1 MTNSGKRTII
11 IQGDKDKEPK
21 RIVLEDNG
29 RPKKIVFEENGKA
42 KRIILEG
49 DDDPEHPRQT
59 VVIRES
65 GNGRS
70 KPKKST
76 IVVIA
81 MAAIPALVGAGV
93 FGWYNRPR
101 DPTMVIKDITLSGF
115 SLHTS
120 TESMLLAT
128 IDIDTTIYV
137 MVRNPNITPICFH
150 ATLLEIFYRGS
161 LLGQAML
168 HPGDM
173 RAQSEQ
179 ILALPCRMSGV
190 EATHHLK
197 DLFHDVT
204 NREMTLHAKATVKG
218 DIKVWKYRH
227 HYEVYVRSEIK
238 VDPFF
243 LDVID
248 QRHRADI
255 KIRGVAVPGLLDK

>member
-1 MTNSGKRTII
+1 MASSGKRTIL
-11 IQGDKDKEPK
+11 IQGPKDAEPR

-29 RPKKIVFEENGKA
+29 RPKKIVFEDRGRPS
-42 KRIILEG
+42 RIILEG
-49 DDDPEHPRQT
+49 EDDPEHPRQT
-59 VVIRES
+59 VVIRDEE
-65 GNGRS
+65 
-70 KPKKST
+70 PKRKFP
-76 IVVIA
+76 VVAVAVVALASIPL
-81 MAAIPALVGAGV
+81 AA

-101 DPTMVIKDITLSGF
+101 DPTLVIKSITLSGF

-120 TESMLLAT
+120 TESALLAT
-128 IDIDTTIYV
+128 IDIESTIYV
-137 MVRNPNITPICFH
+137 LVRNPNVTPICFH

-161 LLGQAML
+161 LLGQAQL

-173 RAQSEQ
+173 GGQDEQ
-179 ILALPCRMSGV
+179 VMTLPCRLSGL

-204 NREMTLHAKATVKG
+204 NRELTLHAKATVNG
-218 DIKVWKYRH
+218 DVKVGFYRH
-227 HYEVYVRSEIK
+227 HWEVYVRSEIK

-255 KIRGVAVPGLLDK
+255 KVRGIKVPGLLDK